1 MDRRILSEEN
11 ESKKIIHEAKV
22 YKVEH
27 RADITPE
34 ELLLN
39 IRDKIQKILK
49 K

>member
-1 MDRRILSEEN
+1 MDRPILNEEN

-27 RADITPE
+27 RSDMTAE

-39 IRDKIQKILK
+39 IRDKIQEILK